1 MRVFVA
7 GAAGAIGTRLL
18 PILTAHGHEVV
29 ATTRTPAKAGRLRE
43 LGAEPIVL
51 DGLDAMAVGEAVA
64 RADPDAIVHQMTA
77 LAGQSSLRRF
87 DREFAV
93 TNKLRTQGTD
103 HLLAA
108 AAAAGTVRR
117 FVAQSFTGWTNV
129 RSGGQVKTESDPLD
143 PDPPAAQRQTLAA
156 ISYLERAVAGAAP
169 IGAAPI
175 DGIALRYGGFYG
187 PGASAELV
195 DLVRKRRLPIIG
207 DGAGVWSFIHIDDAA
222 AATAAALDH
231 GSPGVYNIVDDEP
244 ATVTE
249 WLPYLASVVG
259 AARPRRVPAWVGL
272 LAAGEVGMSMMTRI
286 RGSSNAKAKRELG
299 WTPRWASWREG
310 FRHGWPEAVAEREA
324 ALR

>member
-18 PILTAHGHEVV
+18 PILIAHGHQVV

-43 LGAEPIVL
+43 LGAEPAVL

-64 RADPDAIVHQMTA
+64 RTEPDAIVHQMTA
-77 LAGQSSLRRF
+77 LAGQTSLRRF

-129 RSGGQVKTESDPLD
+129 RSGGPVKTESDPLD

-156 ISYLERAVAGAAP
+156 ISYLERAVTGAAP
-169 IGAAPI
+169 IE
-175 DGIALRYGGFYG
+175 GIALRYGGFYG

-195 DLVRKRRLPIIG
+195 DLVRRRRLPIVG

-222 AATAAALDH
+222 EATAAALDH

-244 ATVTE
+244 AAVTE

-259 AARPRRVPAWVGL
+259 AAKPRRVPAWVGL
-272 LAAGEVGMSMMTRI
+272 LAAGEVGVSMMTRI
-286 RGSSNAKAKRELG
+286 RGSSNDRAKRELG
-299 WTPRWASWREG
+299 WKPRWGSWREG
-310 FRHGWPEAVAEREA
+310 FRHGWPEALPDQEPPPHD
-324 ALR
+324 